1 MMIFSIENF
10 DDIQNMFENNT
21 FDEFIKKLLE
31 TYESFGPLPGLILPM
46 LEALLPFLPLFVFVL
61 ANSMAYGLFKG
72 FLLSW
77 IGSVMGA
84 IIVFLIIRKLGN
96 TRPLKFIQKNK
107 QVKRVMHWLERH
119 GFGPLF
125 LLLCFPFS
133 PSSVINVVAGL
144 SRIHF
149 QQFVLA
155 VIMGKAVM
163 IFTISY
169 VGESIT
175 SFAQQPVKTIIV
187 GVCIALFW
195 IIGKIVERKLQKKSE
210 EEEEVIKLSDQTNRK
225 QDEDPSSKASKQAYK

>member
-1 MMIFSIENF
+1 MIFSIENF

>member
-1 MMIFSIENF
+1 MIFSIENF
-10 DDIQNMFENNT
+10 DDIKNMFENNT
-21 FDEFIKKLLE
+21 FDEFIKRLLD

-61 ANSMAYGLFKG
+61 ANSMAYGLLEG
-72 FLLSW
+72 FFLSW
-77 IGSVMGA
+77 IGAVSGA

-107 QVKRVMHWLERH
+107 QVKKVMNWFERH

-144 SRIHF
+144 SKIHF
-149 QQFVLA
+149 QQFILA
-155 VIMGKAVM
+155 VILGKAVM
-163 IFTISY
+163 IFTISF

-175 SFAQQPVKTIIV
+175 SFAQQPVKTIVV
-187 GVCIALFW
+187 GICIALFW
-195 IIGKIVERKLQKKSE
+195 IVGKIGERKLQKRS
-210 EEEEVIKLSDQTNRK
+210 EEVIKLNSQKKNN
-225 QDEDPSSKASKQAYK
+225 DEDDEPSKSSKEAYK

>member
-1 MMIFSIENF
+1 MIFSIENF

-61 ANSMAYGLFKG
+61 ANSMAYGLLKG

-77 IGSVMGA
+77 IGSVVGA

-107 QVKRVMHWLERH
+107 QVKRVMHWFERH

-210 EEEEVIKLSDQTNRK
+210 EEEEVIKLSDQQNRK
-225 QDEDPSSKASKQAYK
+225 QDEDPSSKTSKQAYK